1 MTGEG
6 GSKSKETFERD
17 AVVNSKIERGVS
29 PKYTENTRAAVKN
42 SVTRRNSRKSER
54 GEGGGD
60 GWVNPSQK
68 NAASRVTEFINGP

>member
-54 GEGGGD
+54 GEGGG
-60 GWVNPSQK
+60 VNPSLK
-68 NAASRVTEFINGP
+68 KASPRVTEFMNDP